1 MSAEIEELP
10 GLAFLAFPQMEDLLR
25 EELKGRFSVDTPKK
39 PSEDEP
45 FPTFRPNQMQWY
57 GPILYCPK
65 FPLEDDF
72 TPTFIPKLPYWSQ
85 TTFRKPFL
93 MTFQSAGDAAKH
105 LMGIQRNWASYQYQL
120 WRRAELIEKK
130 LPFIPTKPR
139 KFPAEFPTT
148 PMGIFS
154 LLDSNHILAS
164 ALTSSDL
171 AFGKLAY
178 VEDHSNPPSRA
189 YLKLQES
196 LAHAHHLFGVPY
208 PKAGDRC
215 FDAGACPGGWT
226 WVLRQC
232 GADVFA
238 VDRSPLHPGLMR
250 DPHVTF
256 QAHDAF
262 TLEPKELGAFDWV
275 VSDVICYPERLLPWI
290 RNWIESGLVK
300 NMICT
305 IKLQGGINWEEI
317 AQFAQIPNSRVV
329 HLNYNKH
336 ELTFIHITPQN

>member
-1 MSAEIEELP
+1 MSAEIEKLP

-93 MTFQSAGDAAKH
+93 MTFQSAGDAANH
-105 LMGIQRNWASYQYQL
+105 LMGIQRNWASSQYQL

-196 LAHAHHLFGVPY
+196 LAHAHRI
-208 PKAGDRC
+208 D
-215 FDAGACPGGWT
+215 GAHGP
-226 WVLRQC
+226 
-232 GADVFA
+232 DSPA
-238 VDRSPLHPGLMR
+238 V
-250 DPHVTF
+250 
-256 QAHDAF
+256 
-262 TLEPKELGAFDWV
+262 
-275 VSDVICYPERLLPWI
+275 
-290 RNWIESGLVK
+290 
-300 NMICT
+300 
-305 IKLQGGINWEEI
+305 
-317 AQFAQIPNSRVV
+317 
-329 HLNYNKH
+329 
-336 ELTFIHITPQN
+336 